1 MVPWPIAL
9 LSLGYA
15 VLMTVSLASV
25 WQIVSGAVVR
35 PLVWPLAWLL
45 LSAAVM
51 CGLPLLKPWARR
63 LAIAGSLWLLVTALA
78 IAGALVAQGRPGL
91 GLAAALG
98 SGVHVLII
106 RYLQRPAVKQYF
118 VPHTT

>member
-9 LSLGYA
+9 LSLLYA
-15 VLMTVSLASV
+15 VLMTVSLGSV
-25 WQIVSGAVVR
+25 WKIVSGAVVR
-35 PLVWPLAWLL
+35 PLIWPLAWCM

-63 LAIAGSLWLLVTALA
+63 LAIAGSIWLLVTTLA

-98 SGVHVLII
+98 SGAHVLII
-106 RYLQRPAVKQYF
+106 RYLQRPTVKAF
-118 VPHTT
+118 FA